1 MDDVNNEENIH
12 TNSTSTTKIIRIM
25 DPHAD
30 TTRRSSTTKKIKD
43 KPKQKRKIT
52 TTHKWTFSG
61 EDLTEDSQ
69 YDILY
74 DSSKR
79 EFLHQQIKNKIASY
93 RSQDTEKNILCEQ
106 NFVNMSH
113 VLEKMENCKLLCFYC
128 RKTVLLLYENVRE
141 PKQWTLDRID
151 NAYGHNVG
159 NVEIA
164 CLSCNLRRRTI
175 HHERYVLT
183 QQIKRCVKVENI
195 EGDIAT

>member
-61 EDLTEDSQ
+61 EDLTESSQ
-69 YDILY
+69 YNILY

-93 RSQDTEKNILCEQ
+93 QIGRA
-106 NFVNMSH
+106 H
-113 VLEKMENCKLLCFYC
+113 V
-128 RKTVLLLYENVRE
+128 
-141 PKQWTLDRID
+141 
-151 NAYGHNVG
+151 
-159 NVEIA
+159 
-164 CLSCNLRRRTI
+164 
-175 HHERYVLT
+175 
-183 QQIKRCVKVENI
+183 
-195 EGDIAT
+195 